1 MLAFIGNIFIVAAV
15 AGLWIMLPKNGR
27 VHRLATVPV
36 LEDIIPFG
44 IVAGLFVGLV
54 LIEASR

>member
-1 MLAFIGNIFIVAAV
+1 MDYASEKWKGASARNL
-15 AGLWIMLPKNGR
+15 
-27 VHRLATVPV
+27 PV

-54 LIEASR
+54 LIVASR